1 MFIFNFEAILILRY
15 LIFLII
21 FISLNFIPEIIFIL
35 NLYIL
40 QITCRN
46 RRETQENPVV
56 QSEQNIFEEVECC
69 EFFLHFFILSNN
81 YLSFQS
87 V

>member
-1 MFIFNFEAILILRY
+1 MFIFNFEPILILRY

-21 FISLNFIPEIIFIL
+21 FILLNFIPEIIFIL

-56 QSEQNIFEEVECC
+56 QSEQNIFEVECC